1 MKMSSVIP
9 SYAVVGALLG
19 YAVGSNSGY
28 TLAGIIGGFVVG
40 GLLGAVGLY
49 FKSKDQD

>member
-9 SYAVVGALLG
+9 SYALIGALLG
-19 YAVGSNSGY
+19 YAVGKNSGFI
-28 TLAGIIGGFVVG
+28 LAGILGGFIVG

-49 FKSKDQD
+49 FKSKDLD